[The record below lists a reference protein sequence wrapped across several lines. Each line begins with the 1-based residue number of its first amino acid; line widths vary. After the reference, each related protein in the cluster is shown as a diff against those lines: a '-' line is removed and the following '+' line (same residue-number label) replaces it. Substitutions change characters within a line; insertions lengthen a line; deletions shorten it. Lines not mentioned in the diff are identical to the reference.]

1 MSSIALA
8 ENCIGVS
15 YCFLSDLLEKKIYDK
30 EGRLIGRFYDIV
42 ASFDDR
48 YPAIEGILVS
58 KAGLKICLPVRAI
71 DIVSLVHSKNA
82 TIIEDPPPLF
92 QPKEGHFFVR
102 DILYDRQIVDVNGA
116 KVERVNDI
124 RISICGNRFR
134 LVNVDV
140 GFTGLVRR
148 LGFEGGVRLLT
159 KTFGRQLKDELIDW
173 KFVHPLPESVTSP
186 IHISLR
192 QEQLKQ
198 LHAGE
203 LADIIEELDRDER
216 ITLVQSMDA
225 EDAAD
230 ALEEVDISVQMSVL
244 RDIGTELAADILE
257 EMEPAVAADVMDKLP
272 AEAQQSIMAAM
283 DIEDRAQIE
292 LLVRAETDT
301 AASLMTVDYISC
313 DKSYTIGMALEMLK
327 EDADEI
333 DSINYIY
340 CTDEELRL
348 VGVVSLRWL
357 LLSEPATP
365 LTEIMNQRLATLNA
379 DDDWNT
385 VAYQFLKLR
394 FKSLPVVSKEGR
406 VQGIVT
412 FRHSFDELLPYYYK
426 LAN

>member
-1 MSSIALA
+1 MPNVALD
-8 ENCIGVS
+8 ESCTGVS
-15 YCFLSDLLEKKIYDK
+15 YCFLSDLLEKKIHDK
-30 EGRLIGRFYDIV
+30 EGKLIGRFYDIV

-48 YPAIEGILVS
+48 YPSIEGVLVS
-58 KAGLKICLPVRAI
+58 KAGLKICLSIHAI
-71 DIVSLVHSKNA
+71 DILSLVYAKTA
-82 TIIEDPPPLF
+82 TIIIDPPPLF

-102 DILYDRQIVDVNGA
+102 DILYDRQIVDINGA

-124 RISICGNRFR
+124 RISVCADKLR

-140 GFTGLVRR
+140 GFTGLARR
-148 LGFEGGVRLLT
+148 LGFESSVRLLT
-159 KTFGRQLKDELIDW
+159 KPFGKHLKDELIDW
-173 KFVHPLPESVTSP
+173 KFVHPLPESLTSP

-230 ALEEVDISVQMSVL
+230 ALEEADISVQMSVL
-244 RDIGTELAADILE
+244 RDLDTELAADILE

-272 AEAQQSIMAAM
+272 EASQQSIMAAM
-283 DIEDRAQIE
+283 DVEERAQIE

-313 DKSYTIGMALEMLK
+313 PQTFTIGMALEMLK
-327 EDADEI
+327 QNADEI

-340 CTDEELRL
+340 CTDETSRL
-348 VGVVSLRWL
+348 IGVVSLRWL
-357 LLSEPATP
+357 LLSEPATQ
-365 LTEIMNQRLATLNA
+365 LSEIMNQRLAILSP
-379 DDDWNT
+379 DDDLST
-385 VAYQFLKLR
+385 VANQFLKLR
-394 FKSLPVVSKEGR
+394 FKSLPVVGDEGR
-406 VQGIVT
+406 VEGIVT
-412 FRHSFDELLPYYYK
+412 FRHSFDELLPYYHK
-426 LAN
+426 LAS

>member
-1 MSSIALA
+1 MPSIALA
-8 ENCIGVS
+8 ESCTGVS

-30 EGRLIGRFYDIV
+30 EGKLIGRFYDIV
-42 ASFDDR
+42 AAFDDR
-48 YPAIEGILVS
+48 YPSIEGVLVS
-58 KAGLKICLPVRAI
+58 KAGLKICLPIHAI
-71 DIVSLVHSKNA
+71 DIVDLVHSRHA
-82 TIIEDPPPLF
+82 TIIEDPPPLL
-92 QPKEGHFFVR
+92 QPRERHFFVR

-124 RISICGNRFR
+124 RISICGNKFR

-140 GFTGLVRR
+140 GFTGLARR
-148 LGFEGGVRLLT
+148 LGFEGGIRLLT
-159 KTFGRQLKDELIDW
+159 KTFGKQLKDELIDW
-173 KFVHPLPESVTSP
+173 KFVHPLPESITSP
-186 IHISLR
+186 IHISLK

-216 ITLVQSMDA
+216 ITLLQSMDA
-225 EDAAD
+225 EDAAE

-244 RDIGTELAADILE
+244 RDLDTELAADILE

-283 DIEDRAQIE
+283 DVEDRAQIE

-301 AASLMTVDYISC
+301 AASLMTVDFISC
-313 DKSYTIGMALEMLK
+313 EQTYTIAKALEMLK

-340 CTDEELRL
+340 CTDETLRL

-357 LLSEPATP
+357 LLSEPQTP
-365 LTEIMNQRLATLNA
+365 LSEIMNQRLAALA
-379 DDDWNT
+379 PDDDWNT

-394 FKSLPVVSKEGR
+394 FKSLPVVSDDGR

-412 FRHSFDELLPYYYK
+412 FRHSFDELLPYYHK
-426 LAN
+426 LAS